1 MNLSKFKMTPKQK
14 LRVQKGLVC
23 AAVIGIFLLS
33 EEDLA
38 KDEAGESVEVAP
50 SEIKK
55 YKAGA
60 KLLINAVA
68 GVVGLIGGIRIFNKW
83 QNGDQDVT
91 KEIIGWVGAVIFILL
106 VPTVLDSMFGA

>member
-33 EEDLA
+33 EEALA
-38 KDEAGESVEVAP
+38 QDGGGSLGVAA

-55 YKAGA
+55 YKNGA